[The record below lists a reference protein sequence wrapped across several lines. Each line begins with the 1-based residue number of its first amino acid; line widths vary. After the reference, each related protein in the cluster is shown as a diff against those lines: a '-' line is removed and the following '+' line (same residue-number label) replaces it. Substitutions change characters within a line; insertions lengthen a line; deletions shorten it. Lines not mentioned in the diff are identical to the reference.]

1 MKKKILQ
8 FALILCVML
17 ITYLVLKI
25 ITTTDVIYRELF
37 AGLSILLLLT
47 TLRLINNL
55 SETKYGNHEEN

>member
-17 ITYLVLKI
+17 ITYLVLKL

-37 AGLSILLLLT
+37 AGLSILVLLT

>member
-25 ITTTDVIYRELF
+25 ITTADVIYRELF
-37 AGLSILLLLT
+37 AGLSILVLLT

>member
-8 FALILCVML
+8 FSLILCVML

-37 AGLSILLLLT
+37 AGLLILVLLT
-47 TLRLINNL
+47 TFRFINNL
-55 SETKYGNHEEN
+55 SETNYKNHEEN

>member
-8 FALILCVML
+8 FSLILCVML

-25 ITTTDVIYRELF
+25 VTTTDLIYRELF
-37 AGLSILLLLT
+37 AGLSILVLLT

>member
-8 FALILCVML
+8 FSLILCVML

-25 ITTTDVIYRELF
+25 ITTTDLIYRELF
-37 AGLSILLLLT
+37 AGLSILVLLT

>member
-1 MKKKILQ
+1 
-8 FALILCVML
+8 ML

-37 AGLSILLLLT
+37 AGLSILVLLT

>member
-8 FALILCVML
+8 LSLILCVML

>member
-37 AGLSILLLLT
+37 AGLSILVLLT

>member
-8 FALILCVML
+8 FSLILCVML

-37 AGLSILLLLT
+37 AGLSILVLLT